1 MSKMFSLKKSQ
12 RLLLP
17 FIFSRAYKIGKIY
30 NTVLSR
36 FIARLVISGVRYP
49 EKGKEQEQTRKE
61 IKIKRHY
68 LL

>member
-1 MSKMFSLKKSQ
+1 
-12 RLLLP
+12 LP